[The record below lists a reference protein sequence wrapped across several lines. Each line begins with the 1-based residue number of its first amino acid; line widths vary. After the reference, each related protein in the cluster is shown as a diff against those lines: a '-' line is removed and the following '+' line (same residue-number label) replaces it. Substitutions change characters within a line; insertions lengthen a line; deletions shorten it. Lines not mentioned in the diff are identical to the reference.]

1 MKISNVKMLPISSIQ
16 YPISSSNSNWKLATL
31 VLATLATMATFA
43 KTFTIDVSAGRPAVS
58 NEAYYHGET
67 IEFRAVRGRETV
79 TNIEFSCVYYQT
91 NGMGQTWWKTDG
103 LVFHPTNDCGAAAYR
118 FFLEGRDD
126 IGRDWHANGLLR
138 LLDSPGFEP
147 NVLELPVS
155 TLDFANIEVL
165 NAPWPDEADIA
176 ASTNALASAIAA
188 TYKPKQAAKKSP
200 TAGITEEYQFIDTIS
215 QDTNGVITATKKS
228 MRKATTSV
236 PGMVQ
241 LNDSLNSTRTDQ
253 AATANALHFVAGKA
267 DAAIDAANAAG
278 LAANAALAQL
288 SDSTNALASAV
299 AAAYKPKQAA
309 KASPSAATTEAYQFI
324 DTISQDTNGVITATK
339 KTMRKATTS
348 APGMVQLNDNIDSTR
363 TDHAAT
369 ANAVRKVAETADAAM
384 DAANAAGLA
393 ATDAEA
399 KATAVAT
406 AATNYTDSVAAPI
419 WSYVLGD
426 RVWFAVTNYMRT
438 ISGVAPSLQLWEV
451 RDGATNLIYSS
462 TEEVSNLVANAVA
475 PLATTQ
481 ALHDVQAALPSKA
494 WSRYQSA
501 TGADNPEPATVT
513 IVSTPVVQLTG
524 GGEWQPHTLA
534 AGGTVWTLESNGIT
548 TIGGGTNGNLVIR
561 NTITGEEVF
570 SVEERS
576 FIPSVPVVD
585 SFTPKSGG
593 NGFVLSVYADAR
605 PTLYTATNLTDRV
618 KVAWDAE
625 GDDPNVVVNSWTNNG
640 DGTWTVDVSLVVPST
655 SYYAYVGVSESTESI
670 ISNKRAVSFD
680 GGVYVDGAKW
690 QLGTATIN
698 GVKVLT
704 VEAMP

>member
-1 MKISNVKMLPISSIQ
+1 MKCENVKMLPISSIQYPISSIQ
-16 YPISSSNSNWKLATL
+16 YPISSSNSNWKPATL
-31 VLATLATMATFA
+31 VLATLATMATFS
-43 KTFTIDVSAGRPAVS
+43 KTFDIDISTARPAVS

-67 IEFRAVRGRETV
+67 IEFRAVRGREAV

-138 LLDSPGFEP
+138 LLDSPGVEP
-147 NVLELPVS
+147 NVLELPVA
-155 TLDFANIEVL
+155 TLDFDTVTVL
-165 NAPWPDEADIA
+165 NPPYYPKSEVDSAVNTLNEKDLELQQHLESQSEINGQKFIQINRDLAAKQDALRFDSLPTEGSRNVVTSNGIKIAIDDAKAATIA
-176 ASTNALASAIAA
+176 AVAA
-188 TYKPKQAAKKSP
+188 TYKPKQAAK
-200 TAGITEEYQFIDTIS
+200 T
-215 QDTNGVITATKKS
+215 
-228 MRKATTSV
+228 
-236 PGMVQ
+236 
-241 LNDSLNSTRTDQ
+241 
-253 AATANALHFVAGKA
+253 
-267 DAAIDAANAAG
+267 
-278 LAANAALAQL
+278 
-288 SDSTNALASAV
+288 
-299 AAAYKPKQAA
+299 
-309 KASPSAATTEAYQFI
+309 SPSAATTEAYQFI
-324 DTISQDTNGVITATK
+324 DSVSQDTNGVITATK

-369 ANAVRKVAETADAAM
+369 ANALRIVAENADAAI
-384 DAANAAGLA
+384 DAAQA
-393 ATDAEA
+393 ATIAATAAEA
-399 KATAVAT
+399 SARNANTKATAVAT
-406 AATNYTDSVAAPI
+406 AGTNYTDSVVAPI

-438 ISGVAPSLQLWEV
+438 ISGVAPALQLWEV
-451 RDGATNLIYSS
+451 RDNATNLIYSS
-462 TEEVSNLVANAVA
+462 TEEITNLVANAVA

-481 ALHDVQAALPSKA
+481 ALHEVQAALPSKA
-494 WSRYQSA
+494 WSKYQSA

-548 TIGGGTNGNLVIR
+548 SIGGTTNGYLVIR

-585 SFTPKSGG
+585 SFTPKPGG
-593 NGFVLSVYADAR
+593 NGFVFSVYADAR

-625 GDDPNVVVNSWTNNG
+625 GDDPNVIVNSWTNNG

-655 SYYAYVGVSESTESI
+655 SYYAYVGVTESTESI

-690 QLGTATIN
+690 RLGTATIS
-698 GVKVLT
+698 GVRVLT